1 MHVCQDWAAWNA
13 VIAVISLGSCSR
25 KSLIRMYICTFVDV
39 DHDFHQIIRTW
50 NALSWSCSR
59 KPLIKTHI
67 WRNYVI
73 KGVGE
78 LFKGVVA
85 KNIYHYRRCWF
96 LTYLN
101 LNWWPWLSSGD
112 DEWPTA
118 MGHSWELY
126 IQNTHSER
134 SSSCF
139 NEVTFYGRKRFLDKC
154 NCNPEHTLLLR
165 PKGGFCVLL
174 HFFCLWLLLSVLPS
188 SRVRST

>member
-39 DHDFHQIIRTW
+39 DHDSHQIIRNW

-78 LFKGVVA
+78 LFKGVLA

-96 LTYLN
+96 LTSNIVESYIFIIHILKGQAPVSMK
-101 LNWWPWLSSGD
+101 LFF
-112 DEWPTA
+112 
-118 MGHSWELY
+118 MGENGFWTNAIAIPNIIYCYVPKVDFVCLY
-126 IQNTHSER
+126 I
-134 SSSCF
+134 
-139 NEVTFYGRKRFLDKC
+139 FLF
-154 NCNPEHTLLLR
+154 L
-165 PKGGFCVLL
+165 CVVA
-174 HFFCLWLLLSVLPS
+174 HVSMLPL